1 MLRRGATTI
10 KLTPEDI
17 SEYDQSV
24 VNSAQYLKEDNLQE
38 QEPDNSITNY
48 KDRNERILNRD
59 RNQNHN
65 HN

>member
-24 VNSAQYLKEDNLQE
+24 VNSAQYLKDDNLQE

-48 KDRNERILNRD
+48 KDRNERILNGD
-59 RNQNHN
+59 RNRN
-65 HN
+65 